1 MFQKRI
7 KYKIFTLTFIISI
20 VLLSIVCATA
30 QKKSFAENKKLTP
43 EQQQKLIQQQ
53 MQMMTPMFGQIM
65 KTTMEAQLEII
76 AKFET
81 ADKLASFTKNFN
93 DALIKKGF
101 SKDQAFKIVLSAGF
115 PAFPGMQGGQ

>member
-7 KYKIFTLTFIISI
+7 KCKILTLTFIISI

-30 QKKSFAENKKLTP
+30 QRNAFAENKKLTP
-43 EQQQKLIQQQ
+43 EQQQ
-53 MQMMTPMFGQIM
+53 MQMITPMFGQIM
-65 KTTMEAQLEII
+65 KATMEAQLEII

-93 DALIKKGF
+93 DALIEKGF

-115 PAFPGMQGGQ
+115 PAFPGIQGRQ

>member
-7 KYKIFTLTFIISI
+7 KCKILTLTFIISI

-30 QKKSFAENKKLTP
+30 QRNAFAENKKLTP
-43 EQQQKLIQQQ
+43 EQQ
-53 MQMMTPMFGQIM
+53 MQITTPMFGQIM

-93 DALIKKGF
+93 DALIEKGF

-115 PAFPGMQGGQ
+115 PAFPGIQGRQ